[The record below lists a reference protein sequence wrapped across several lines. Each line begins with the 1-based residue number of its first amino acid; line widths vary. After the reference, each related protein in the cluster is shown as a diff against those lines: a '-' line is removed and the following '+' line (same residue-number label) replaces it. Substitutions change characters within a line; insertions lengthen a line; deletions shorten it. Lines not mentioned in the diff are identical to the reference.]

1 MLESEE
7 VTTARSLLDTA
18 TFDSLVNDIGSEN
31 AQRVIDMYLDQT
43 SQQLTDLVD
52 LMNKND
58 LEPSR
63 QVAHRIASSS
73 LSFGLNRLG
82 NRLRE
87 IEQAAKEGTRFSPS
101 ESAELQTIYAESR
114 TALERAC
121 RQHD

>member
-1 MLESEE
+1 
-7 VTTARSLLDTA
+7 
-18 TFDSLVNDIGSEN
+18 
-31 AQRVIDMYLDQT
+31 MYLDQT
-43 SQQLTDLVD
+43 SQQLTELVD

-87 IEQAAKEGTRFSPS
+87 IEQAAKEGTRFSPN